1 MTLDRHDLYE
11 RTVQSPEK
19 VVPFLRAIH
28 GSSPRV
34 LGEDFSG
41 TASVSR
47 AWVRLVPEGSAIAV
61 DLDADVLERA
71 HGHATAG
78 RLERIHGD
86 ARAATDPERH
96 AADVLFVGNFSIGEI
111 HERTDLVRYLAR
123 SRERLRKGGV
133 FVCDTYGG
141 PSAFRTGAVE
151 RSHWIEGGV
160 RIRYVWEQREA
171 DPFTARVVCAM
182 HFRLERGGEI
192 FQSIE
197 DAFVYRWRL
206 WSVPELREAMV
217 EAGFAW
223 TEVRSDLYGGP
234 GTGLG
239 IAGEKTRSSLDD
251 SEGFIVCVAGHA
263 AGVQGQGFPGCR

>member
-1 MTLDRHDLYE
+1 MSLDRHHLYE
-11 RTVQSPEK
+11 RTVQSPER
-19 VVPFLRAIH
+19 VVQFLRAIH
-28 GSSPRV
+28 GSSPRI

-47 AWVRLVPEGSAIAV
+47 AWLRLVPDGAAIAV
-61 DLDADVLERA
+61 DRDPDVLERA
-71 HGHATAG
+71 RDPATSG
-78 RLERIHGD
+78 RLERIQGD
-86 ARAATDPERH
+86 VRAATDPERH

-111 HERTDLVRYLAR
+111 HERKDLVRYLAR
-123 SRERLRKGGV
+123 CRERLLAGGV

-182 HFRLERGGEI
+182 HFRLERDGEV

-206 WSVPELREAMV
+206 WSVPELREAML

-223 TEVRSDLYGGP
+223 TEVRSDLYGDPGIGP
-234 GTGLG
+234 G
-239 IAGEKTRSSLDD
+239 IAGEKTRSSLDE
-251 SEGFIVCVAGHA
+251 SEGFIVCVAGHRT
-263 AGVQGQGFPGCR
+263 GVSP

>member
-1 MTLDRHDLYE
+1 MPLDRHDLYE

-19 VVPFLRAIH
+19 VVQFLRAIH

-41 TASVSR
+41 TASISR
-47 AWVRLVPEGSAIAV
+47 AWVRLVPDGAAIAV
-61 DLDADVLERA
+61 DLDAVVLERA
-71 HGHATAG
+71 RDHATSG
-78 RLERIHGD
+78 RLERIEGD
-86 ARAATDPERH
+86 ARAATDPARH
-96 AADVLFVGNFSIGEI
+96 AADVIFVGNFSIGEI
-111 HERTDLVRYLAR
+111 HERADLVRYLAR
-123 SRERLRKGGV
+123 SRDRLRTGGV

-141 PSAFRTGAVE
+141 PSAFRVGAVE
-151 RSHWIEGGV
+151 RSHWVESGV

-192 FQSIE
+192 FESFE

-206 WSVPELREAMV
+206 WSVPELREGML

-223 TEVRSDLYGGP
+223 TEVRSELYGDP
-234 GTGLG
+234 GIGLG
-239 IAGEKTRSSLDD
+239 IAGEPSRANLDEK
-251 SEGFIVCVAGHA
+251 EGFIVCVAGHTSRIA
-263 AGVQGQGFPGCR
+263 S

>member
-1 MTLDRHDLYE
+1 MPFDRHDLYE

-19 VVPFLRAIH
+19 VVTFLRGIH
-28 GSSPRV
+28 GRSPVV
-34 LGEDFSG
+34 LGEDFCG

-47 AWVRLVPEGSAIAV
+47 AWVRLVQEGTAVAV
-61 DLDADVLERA
+61 DHDPSVLERA
-71 HGHATAG
+71 QSAGNPG
-78 RLERIHGD
+78 RLERIQGD
-86 ARAATDPERH
+86 VREATDPGRH
-96 AADVLFVGNFSIGEI
+96 AADVIFVGNFSIGEI
-111 HERTDLVRYLAR
+111 HERPDLLRYLAR

-160 RIRYVWEQREA
+160 RIRYVWEQRQA

-206 WSVPELREAMV
+206 WSVPELRETML

-223 TEVRSDLYGGP
+223 TEVRSELYGDP
-234 GTGLG
+234 GIGLG
-239 IAGEKTRSSLDD
+239 VAGEASRATLDAT
-251 SEGFIVCVAGHA
+251 EGFIVCVVGHTT
-263 AGVQGQGFPGCR
+263 GVSR